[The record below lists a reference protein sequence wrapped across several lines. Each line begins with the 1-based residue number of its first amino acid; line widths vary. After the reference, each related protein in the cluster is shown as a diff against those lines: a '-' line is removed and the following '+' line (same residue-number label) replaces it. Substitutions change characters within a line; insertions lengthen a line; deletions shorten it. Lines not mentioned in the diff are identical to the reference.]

1 MGSNSVGD
9 FTEGID
15 GNTAQGF
22 VANLTGIFAHT
33 KKDIIDFCESLELN
47 ILLEIRQLLYQ
58 KLIGLQFMTDEL
70 ELCNRHK
77 KSALADD
84 IYVIGYSV
92 VSEQEH
98 KRLKKVLKSKTDAGD
113 ITLTQGE
120 PVNPTTEDS
129 ELLVMCHSL
138 REQVWELLSRVAS
151 LSSRVESLESELT
164 GLKILRLDDRKRN
177 EKEKIKSDVHEIS
190 KNVPVPIINPLKK
203 STLKVT
209 AEVHND
215 INGIPQVTNK
225 INTLAEMNKIESIEE
240 TQDEA
245 ESIKESQDEAEDI
258 SFRHTSMERR
268 NILRKNRRRKKLS
281 LHNRK
286 ELNTGSDVIGN
297 SDSEYKIKAA
307 TNHATEPSHTFLV
320 YIGKLAKETDE
331 QLLRTHLRDIGIKN
345 ADIADVMKLK
355 CKANNETSFCVS
367 LNSEEAKCVVFDINK
382 WPIGVRIR
390 TFYRANYNRETKAH
404 QYKTGLHH
412 RNQEAPR

>member
-22 VANLTGIFAHT
+22 VANLTGIFANT

-70 ELCNRHK
+70 ELCNRRK

-92 VSEQEH
+92 VSEHEH

-120 PVNPTTEDS
+120 PVNPRTEDS

-138 REQVWELLSRVAS
+138 REQVRELLGRVAS

-177 EKEKIKSDVHEIS
+177 DQEKIKPDVDEIS
-190 KNVPVPIINPLKK
+190 KNINPLKK
-203 STLKVT
+203 STVKVT

-286 ELNTGSDVIGN
+286 ELNTGSDVISN

-307 TNHATEPSHTFLV
+307 TNHV
-320 YIGKLAKETDE
+320 Y
-331 QLLRTHLRDIGIKN
+331 
-345 ADIADVMKLK
+345 
-355 CKANNETSFCVS
+355 
-367 LNSEEAKCVVFDINK
+367 
-382 WPIGVRIR
+382 
-390 TFYRANYNRETKAH
+390 
-404 QYKTGLHH
+404 
-412 RNQEAPR
+412 